1 MTTTMLWVPCRF
13 ITIQHVMLAP
23 GESLVYVQLRYQRQ
37 LSQAQPGAGI
47 SYAISLC
54 DLVPRIVASK
64 ASSSQPSGN
73 TCGDCA
79 TVLHRPG

>member
-23 GESLVYVQLRYQRQ
+23 GESLVYVQLRCQQQ

-47 SYAISLC
+47 SYAMSLY

-64 ASSSQPSGN
+64 ASSSQPSGS
-73 TCGDCA
+73 TCGDCVM
-79 TVLHRPG
+79 VLHPPG